1 MVRHAQAMA
10 HPRHGSKPARKIEAR
25 KLHPGRAEFFALPS
39 SLNSS
44 YSSCYCEMRL
54 NRTFGST
61 LVGLFLVLDLAISG
75 SVLCF
80 GERGGGGGGA
90 GARLP
95 GLTAAVQIGVHDY
108 PSS

>member
-44 YSSCYCEMRL
+44 YSSCYCEMRM
-54 NRTFGST
+54 NRTFGYT
-61 LVGLFLVLDLAISG
+61 LVGLFLVLDLAIGG
-75 SVLCF
+75 SVF
-80 GERGGGGGGA
+80 SSGEGGVAGDEAAALVRGFSGA
-90 GARLP
+90 VEV
-95 GLTAAVQIGVHDY
+95 VQQD
-108 PSS
+108 

>member
-44 YSSCYCEMRL
+44 YSSCYWEMRM
-54 NRTFGST
+54 NRTFGYT
-61 LVGLFLVLDLAISG
+61 LVGLFLVLDLAIG
-75 SVLCF
+75 GFFFVC
-80 GERGGGGGGA
+80 GVGGGSRWTCA
-90 GARLP
+90 PPRP
-95 GLTAAVQIGVHDY
+95 
-108 PSS
+108 PSAPASHII

>member
-44 YSSCYCEMRL
+44 YSSCYCEMRM
-54 NRTFGST
+54 NRTFGYT
-61 LVGLFLVLDLAISG
+61 LVGLFLVLDLAIGGSAFKSG
-75 SVLCF
+75 D
-80 GERGGGGGGA
+80 GEVGVGHCSA
-90 GARLP
+90 LLWALIS
-95 GLTAAVQIGVHDY
+95 AFAVV
-108 PSS
+108 

>member
-44 YSSCYCEMRL
+44 YSSCYCEMRM
-54 NRTFGST
+54 NRTFGYT
-61 LVGLFLVLDLAISG
+61 LVGLFFVLDLAIGG
-75 SVLCF
+75 SSFLSCGVGNDRAGSAPCARVL
-80 GERGGGGGGA
+80 R
-90 GARLP
+90 
-95 GLTAAVQIGVHDY
+95 V
-108 PSS
+108 